1 MKDEEK
7 DSVPLDTNS
16 LAVMRTV
23 LANERTFLAWCR
35 TALGLL
41 GFGFVLEK
49 AGLYLKHLVPDID
62 PHLSKDLGLLSIFA
76 LLSGL
81 LVLIGAA
88 WRFFS
93 IEKQIGSNLGRM
105 TPVPEVL
112 VLFAVALVLIIS
124 VFSGNMLFF

>member
-7 DSVPLDTNS
+7 ESVPLDTNS

-62 PHLSKDLGLLSIFA
+62 PNLSKDLGLLSIFA

>member
-1 MKDEEK
+1 MENEK
-7 DSVPLDTNS
+7 KEPIPLDTNS

-49 AGLYLKHLVPDID
+49 AGLYLKHIIPNID
-62 PHLSKDLGLLSIFA
+62 PNLSKDLGLLSVFA

-105 TPVPEVL
+105 TPIPEVL
-112 VLFAVALVLIIS
+112 VLLAVALVLIVS
-124 VFSGNMLFF
+124 VFSGNMLFN